1 MATYLDLILKLDV
14 LEENQTYLGFPW
26 KINYMVKFIVFT
38 VLPFGSST
46 TPFAF
51 TKVVR
56 PLVKYWRFN
65 SIKIACFFNDGLGTE
80 STFEKALEKSA
91 FVSNSL
97 TRAGF
102 IVNSEKLADDLFYQ
116 KLIFAHEHY
125 QN

>member
-14 LEENQTYLGFPW
+14 LEENQTYLGFSW

-46 TPFAF
+46 TPFVF

-65 SIKIACFFNDGLGTE
+65 SIKIACFFNDGLGIE
-80 STFEKALEKSA
+80 STFEKALENLLS
-91 FVSNSL
+91 SQ
-97 TRAGF
+97 
-102 IVNSEKLADDLFYQ
+102 I
-116 KLIFAHEHY
+116 H
-125 QN
+125 